1 MKIAIIGPNLDEPP
15 LLDEAKDIFDE
26 VLYVP
31 IDSVKLE
38 VGEEQKVF
46 YEDVD
51 LTSFDAI
58 LPLPDEE
65 NREFMFLCLKILEK
79 YGYIYLPFSSDDF
92 FMIENDALMKK
103 KLINSGLKVRKSAI
117 LASNR
122 TSRMLIENLKFPV
135 IVRTLSGKGVR
146 VTNEETLQNV
156 LSLFKAGYIRM
167 LEKPIEAK
175 AVIWCFL
182 VGEEVIASFEETKET
197 TRSIHVD
204 TETES
209 KLLKIR
215 RVINSDYFVV
225 NFIRKRNDL
234 IVNDIYLKPDFSQ
247 FRKATGKDVSKIL
260 LIHLKNKIE
269 SMKLS
274 PITSFI
280 NCFSDSIKKLWKK

>member
-1 MKIAIIGPNLDEPP
+1 MKIAIIGPNEDEPP
-15 LLDEAKDIFDE
+15 LLDEAKEMFDE

-31 IDSVKLE
+31 IDSVKLK

-51 LTSFDAI
+51 LTTFDII
-58 LPLPDEE
+58 LPLPDEK

-79 YGYIYLPFSSDDF
+79 YQYIYLPFSSDDF
-92 FMIENDALMKK
+92 FMIENDGLMKK
-103 KLINSGLKVRKSAI
+103 KLMNSRLKVRKSAI

-122 TSRMLIENLKFPV
+122 TSRMLIENLKFPI
-135 IVRTLSGKGVR
+135 IVRSLSGKGVR
-146 VTNEETLQNV
+146 VTSQETLQNV
-156 LSLFKAGYIRM
+156 LSLFKAGYIRI

-175 AVIWCFL
+175 SVIWCFV
-182 VGEEVIASFEETKET
+182 VGDEIVASFEETKET

-225 NFIRKRNDL
+225 NFIRNRNDL
-234 IVNDIYLKPDFSQ
+234 IVNDIYLKPDFSH
-247 FRKATGKDVSKIL
+247 FKKVTGKDVSKIL
-260 LIHLKNKIE
+260 LIYLKNKIE
-269 SMKLS
+269 SMKLR

-280 NCFSDSIKKLWKK
+280 NSFRDSIKKLWKA

>member
-1 MKIAIIGPNLDEPP
+1 MKIAIIGPNEDEP
-15 LLDEAKDIFDE
+15 LLLEEAKEIFDE
-26 VLYVP
+26 ALYVP

-51 LTSFDAI
+51 LSTFDII
-58 LPLPDEE
+58 LPLPDEK

-79 YGYIYLPFSSDDF
+79 YEYVYLPFSSEDF
-92 FMIENDALMKK
+92 FMIENDGLMKK
-103 KLINSGLKVRKSAI
+103 KLMNSGLKVRKSAI

-122 TSRMLIENLKFPV
+122 TSRMLIENLKFPI
-135 IVRTLSGKGVR
+135 IVRSLSGKGIR
-146 VTNEETLQNV
+146 VTNEETLKNV
-156 LSLFKAGYIRM
+156 LSLFKAGYIRV
-167 LEKPIEAK
+167 LEKPVK
-175 AVIWCFL
+175 AESIIWCFI
-182 VGEEVIASFEETKET
+182 VGDEIVASFEENKET

-225 NFIRKRNDL
+225 NFIRKRNNL
-234 IVNDIYLKPDFSQ
+234 IVNDIYLTPDFSQ
-247 FRKATGKDVSKIL
+247 FKKVTGKDVSKLL

-269 SMKLS
+269 SMRVG
-274 PITSFI
+274 PVTSFI
-280 NCFSDSIKKLWKK
+280 NLLYDSIKKVWKK